1 MKKRRGWDLNAGL
14 FGFIGWAASS
24 ALTACRGTV
33 RQAAAVLF
41 VAQWLFA
48 KGFGVPGETW
58 EKASREEGGQGTT
71 EDEAATACS
80 GKDFRIPMGKVMSEK
95 HPCGYLFSLWA
106 PFMTS

>member
-1 MKKRRGWDLNAGL
+1 MNAGL

-48 KGFGVPGETW
+48 KGFGVPGET
-58 EKASREEGGQGTT
+58 
-71 EDEAATACS
+71 
-80 GKDFRIPMGKVMSEK
+80 
-95 HPCGYLFSLWA
+95 
-106 PFMTS
+106 